1 MKRKKIN
8 KKFILNKTTV
18 ANLGR
23 TDLGE
28 VKGAGTGITCNY
40 CNTDIS
46 CYIQKC
52 LVDFTDEN
60 TCTTLPT
67 QTRLVTCP

>member
-1 MKRKKIN
+1 MRRKKIN
-8 KKFILNKTTV
+8 KKFVLNKTTI

-23 TDLGE
+23 TDMGD

-40 CNTDIS
+40 CDSDIS

-52 LVDFTDEN
+52 LVEFTLD

-67 QTRLVTCP
+67 QTREVTCP